1 MNPDS
6 STTIDGQLAAFA
18 GAVRGSPHNLL
29 STRALEELES
39 RHIAES
45 QAFAATLPARARVLD
60 LGTGGGFPGMII
72 AITRPDLDVTLLDA
86 TRKKIEFLEE
96 FAAEAAVSVKTLH
109 GRAEDLQQEHAGSF
123 DVVCAR
129 AVASLE
135 RLVPWALPFLRPGGT
150 LHAIKGQRWPA
161 ELKTALPTIQR
172 LGASVVEVPER
183 DMARPDDASE
193 DPAGPSTRQSTD
205 EPDPDAAIAPRVVI
219 IQAPG

>member
-1 MNPDS
+1 MTPDS
-6 STTIDGQLAAFA
+6 STIIDGQLAAFA
-18 GAVRGSPHNLL
+18 EAVRGSPHNLL
-29 STRALEELES
+29 SSRALEELES

-45 QAFAATLPARARVLD
+45 RAFAATLPAGVRVLD

-96 FAAEAAVSVKTLH
+96 FAAETGVSVQTLH
-109 GRAEDLQQEHAGSF
+109 GRAEDLQQHHAGEF

-129 AVASLE
+129 AVAPLE
-135 RLVPWALPFLRPGGT
+135 RLVPWALPFLKPGGT

-161 ELKTALPTIQR
+161 ELKAALPTIQR

-183 DMARPDDASE
+183 DMGDPGDASE
-193 DPAGPSTRQSTD
+193 DPASRSTRQSTD
-205 EPDPDAAIAPRVVI
+205 KQDPDAAAAPRVVI